1 MLGKLEINQGM
12 LVENL
17 VAQMLRASGHK
28 LFFFSRS
35 DREDAEN
42 RMEIDF
48 LIRKASVTS
57 RHNIIPVEVKSTN
70 RYTHVSLDKF
80 RKKYSEYVASPIVL
94 HSGDVMTKDGVT
106 YLPLYMAMLL

>member
-1 MLGKLEINQGM
+1 
-12 LVENL
+12 
-17 VAQMLRASGHK
+17 
-28 LFFFSRS
+28 
-35 DREDAEN
+35 
-42 RMEIDF
+42 MEIDF